1 MMKRVLLA
9 ALLIAAS
16 VCAGWYA
23 HSAREK
29 VKMRN
34 LKATDPELAALWENF
49 VGNDVRPHGS
59 LDAKTRHLILQ
70 AGHVAAQ
77 SPNEYQLV
85 LAAALDDG
93 VSPVEAKEA
102 LYQTIPYVGM
112 AKAYDFVL
120 AANEVMAEKG
130 IQLPLEGQSR
140 TTPQNRLEKGL
151 AAQKEIFG
159 SHIDEMRAS
168 APAELKHIQDYLSA
182 NCFGDYYTRGGLDL
196 KTRELLTFATL
207 ISLGGVDSQVRSHVQ
222 GNLNMGNGSQ
232 VLLDTVAVLLP
243 YIGYPRSLN
252 AIAAVNE
259 IAKE

>member
-77 SPNEYQLV
+77 SPNEYRLV

-168 APAELKHIQDYLSA
+168 APRGSETYSGLP
-182 NCFGDYYTRGGLDL
+182 FGQLFR
-196 KTRELLTFATL
+196 RLL
-207 ISLGGVDSQVRSHVQ
+207 
-222 GNLNMGNGSQ
+222 
-232 VLLDTVAVLLP
+232 
-243 YIGYPRSLN
+243 YPRRFGFENPRTADFCN
-252 AIAAVNE
+252 ADFAWRR
-259 IAKE
+259 